1 VSQYRTGTV
10 TVTNSDATV
19 VGVGTL
25 FNTEVTVGD
34 LFARD
39 SENVLYRVAS
49 ITDDLNLELAS
60 VYAGVTGAG
69 ESYSITRDFTA
80 PDGFPLPVKGDI
92 QTALIV
98 NEAIALIQTRFLDTI
113 ILAKTS
119 GDTLVGNDSQT
130 HFTNEGAGGDI
141 DLVLPTAI
149 AGLEFTGYVQEAN
162 ELKFT
167 AGSGDTIRNAGLESA
182 AAGNI
187 RASTVGN
194 VVTLVC
200 INATEWIVKSIIGTW
215 TLT

>member
-1 VSQYRTGTV
+1 VSQYRAGTV
-10 TVTNSDATV
+10 TVTNGDATV

-25 FNTEVTVGD
+25 FNTEVTIGD

-49 ITDDLNLELAS
+49 ITDDTNLELAA

-69 ESYSITRDFTA
+69 ESYSITRDFSA
-80 PDGFPLPVKGDI
+80 PDNFPLPVKGDI
-92 QTALIV
+92 QTALII
-98 NEAIALIQTRFLDTI
+98 NEAIALIQTRFLDTK

-130 HFTNEGAGGDI
+130 NFTNEGAGGNI
-141 DLVLPTAI
+141 DLVLPTAV
-149 AGLEFTGYVQEAN
+149 AGLEFTGIVEEAN

-167 AGSGDTIRNAGLESA
+167 AATGDTIRNAGSVSA
-182 AAGNI
+182 SAGNI
-187 RASTVGN
+187 RASTIGN

-200 INATEWIVKSIIGTW
+200 INATEWIVKQVIGTW